1 MLACFLIVLRSV
13 PASRRRR
20 GGSGWSAA
28 PALAVLSVTDPLK
41 LRPVYAPLGES
52 GTLALTSLV
61 SLTTGCM
68 ASAVAFA
75 VGRIIWWTLAPPS

>member
-1 MLACFLIVLRSV
+1 MLACFLIV
-13 PASRRRR
+13 ASIGAGFAQAPWWFWVV
-20 GGSGWSAA
+20 GGT
-28 PALAVLSVTDPLK
+28 ALAVLSITDPLK

-75 VGRIIWWTLAPPS
+75 IGRIIWWTLAAA